1 MIIGKQY
8 KFDAAH
14 FLPGHPKCG
23 KMHGHTWTVEVELFG
38 RVNAEGMVYDFNH
51 LNDAVGRLFEKFD
64 HCNLNE
70 LVNRPT
76 CEVIATIIWSALVN
90 EYQLPVYQVKVQ
102 EGAGG
107 WARIVKTSKTSKS

>member
-14 FLPGHPKCG
+14 HLPGHPKCG
-23 KMHGHTWTVEVELFG
+23 KVHGHTWTVTVELSG
-38 RVNAEGMVYDFNH
+38 KVDTKGMVYDF
-51 LNDAVGRLFEKFD
+51 GRLNGVMARLLEKFD

-70 LVNRPT
+70 LVDTPT
-76 CEVIATIIWSALVN
+76 CEVIAATIWSALATK
-90 EYQLPVYQVKVQ
+90 YQLPVYQIKVQ

-107 WARIVKTSKTSKS
+107 WARIVKTSKT